1 MFVTILSGRVSE
13 EDWRTLEKS
22 FERAIRAIPKGIKSS
37 MLIQCKAEP
46 KLWQIITTWESEEEY
61 KVAQEQKKTP
71 LHDFSS
77 SICVDEIIQNLANAI
92 NAVCKGKSQ

>member
-61 KVAQEQKKTP
+61 KVAQEQKITNT
-71 LHDFSS
+71 
-77 SICVDEIIQNLANAI
+77 CVDLFCNAGSTPYR
-92 NAVCKGKSQ
+92 NDYQVFGHYTRV